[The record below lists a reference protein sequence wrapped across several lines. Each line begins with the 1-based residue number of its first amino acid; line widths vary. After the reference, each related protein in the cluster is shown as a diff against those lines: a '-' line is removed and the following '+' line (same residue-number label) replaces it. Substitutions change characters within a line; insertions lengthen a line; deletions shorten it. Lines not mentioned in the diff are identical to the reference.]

1 MGDRSNGGSADRDAA
16 NNPAAADE
24 SAEKTDFAGQ
34 RCGGTHNSPH
44 VAEALSEIELELK
57 LLEALETYP
66 PHKLQGMHR
75 AFVLFGLRHKLEKEL
90 KRPIQEAEV
99 LGLLS
104 TFYNLDNLKADD
116 EDVELGGLDDD
127 FELPSSIVT
136 HAEEGDDAP

>member
-1 MGDRSNGGSADRDAA
+1 MGDRSTGGSADRDAA

-24 SAEKTDFAGQ
+24 SAEK
-34 RCGGTHNSPH
+34 
-44 VAEALSEIELELK
+44 IELELK

-66 PHKLQGMHR
+66 PLKLQGMHR

-116 EDVELGGLDDD
+116 EEVELGGLDDD

-136 HAEEGDDAP
+136 PAEEGDDAP